1 MAEAKEMMQQYC
13 DGDAGAFRA
22 LYALVAPRLLG
33 YLLRMARERT
43 LAEDLLQQTFLK
55 VHRAR
60 AAYVRGA
67 DPLPWI
73 YAIAHRTFLDEARRN
88 VRAVVRVGEADQL
101 PEVAAGLTGESDD
114 RRDEGR
120 GDPELVAAT
129 LDALAQ
135 LPPPQREAVVR
146 IKLDGKSVAEAA
158 EIAGTTVGA
167 MKVRAHRGY
176 EALRKTLGTQHGKT
190 PHTDAKD
197 EPRKKATDDKD
208 AGGVP

>member
-1 MAEAKEMMQQYC
+1 MADAKDLMTRYC
-13 DGDAGAFRA
+13 DGDAGAFRE

-33 YLLRMARERT
+33 YLLKMARERA
-43 LAEDLLQQTFLK
+43 LADDLLQQTFLK

-73 YAIAHRTFLDEARRN
+73 YSIAHRTFIDETRKHK
-88 VRAVVRVGEADQL
+88 RAVVRVGEAEEL
-101 PEVAAGLTGESDD
+101 PEVPAGLTGESED

-120 GDPELVAAT
+120 ADPELMAAALT
-129 LDALAQ
+129 ALAG
-135 LPPPQREAVVR
+135 LPVQQREAVVLT
-146 IKLDGKSVAEAA
+146 KLDGKTVAEAA

-176 EALRKTLGTQHGKT
+176 EALRKLLGKPAPEAGPKAAPKT
-190 PHTDAKD
+190 
-197 EPRKKATDDKD
+197 
-208 AGGVP
+208 AGGAP

>member
-1 MAEAKEMMQQYC
+1 MAEAKDLMTRYC
-13 DGDAGAFRA
+13 DGDAGAFRE

-33 YLLRMARERT
+33 YLLKMARERA
-43 LAEDLLQQTFLK
+43 LADDLLQQTFLK

-73 YAIAHRTFLDEARRN
+73 YSIAHRTFLDEARKHK
-88 VRAVVRVGEADQL
+88 RAVVRVGEAEAL
-101 PEVAAGLTGESDD
+101 PEVPAGLTGESDD

-120 GDPELVAAT
+120 GDPELMTAA
-129 LDALAQ
+129 LDALAG
-135 LPPPQREAVVR
+135 LPVQQREAVVLT
-146 IKLDGKSVAEAA
+146 KLDGKTVAEAA

-176 EALRKTLGTQHGKT
+176 EALRKLLGKAGAARPGAGSKT
-190 PHTDAKD
+190 
-197 EPRKKATDDKD
+197 
-208 AGGVP
+208 AGGAP